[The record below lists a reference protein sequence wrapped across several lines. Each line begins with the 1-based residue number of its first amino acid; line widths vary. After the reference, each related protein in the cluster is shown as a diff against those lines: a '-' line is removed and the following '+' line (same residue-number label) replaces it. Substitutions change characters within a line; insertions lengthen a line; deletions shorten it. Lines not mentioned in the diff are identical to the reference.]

1 MAKRINKKISDVDG
15 SDGKGPNRR
24 ERRQILKKQIK
35 ESGMPGPRGA
45 YKMYGP
51 GILNLKDKVRNAEE
65 KANKALESIK
75 NSKENP
81 SEESVSKAEEESK
94 IAIQASKDAE
104 QSADQVIQYEKSSNK
119 EQRQSRREY
128 KRNIQF
134 PEGETSDSLKSDR
147 KAGREERRAG
157 REEGRDAR
165 FNERQARRDEKNNIT
180 EEDKPKIGEKI
191 TSAINSVKSA
201 FTGGGVANA
210 ESGKSISVSPVA
222 NAINKSEEDVQGL
235 AQQNNNSLPTS
246 GMDLVN
252 AAASS
257 DKTTFEEDN
266 KIVQDAN
273 VADQKEQ
280 EVKNDV
286 VNNTIQAVDNVE
298 TAPINTGGV
307 TETEILAGDGKTVVK
322 AQGPAVG
329 GVPSYTSTA
338 TKKDIL
344 DGVINNA
351 YADLND
357 TPGLVLEKLQP
368 YDYYPNISK
377 DINVGTYSGKYL
389 GSVSL
394 FAAPGARLPMG
405 LYDARKRAL
414 VEQAKAKQ
422 AEIEKLLTIPETDP
436 LYQAQFSEMFLD
448 GALGFLQK
456 HKFNVTALKRDP
468 EALKFFAQ
476 YQAKSKEI
484 MAATK
489 FADSVI
495 DKSQDLKNYIPK
507 SMRNTA
513 YDVKMNL
520 LEKTPDILEG
530 KESAIRPI
538 QNAKVYSSLVPEVDK
553 LAKDL
558 LNPERMSQA
567 PLQLKGVD
575 EAKAEA
581 MRKGEKFDAAKYEED
596 KNNFIAAVNDGN
608 YNTDTYVTGIRKFF
622 GGDYEAMIDNLIA
635 ATPNSNEEQAE
646 ALKEYFASQIQ
657 PQEILKYTTAQN
669 ANQWQAQLAERRRQF
684 DLEREDKINNY
695 WGGVNEAMNDKI
707 NSQTGKSFNQ
717 ELAELQTKGLTG
729 AALETELKRISRTYH
744 VGTDAYYN
752 PATGGFA
759 SFIQASPELRKQN
772 AELQRTSDGTKA
784 VKVFTVKV
792 GSNGETK
799 RVSADQMGAFLQK
812 NSKLDSKGNPI
823 SVNVF
828 DVSTGKRF
836 KPEDV
841 TGYKAQKAG
850 SLWVKPEGFEERKA
864 FINGNGFL
872 EYLKADGSN
881 LARYNAS
888 KAKKTYAV
896 PIERAFNRVSY
907 FNAETNMN
915 EYRDVE
921 LSGNVYGEAID
932 ISTPAGQAI
941 LNNKTG
947 YGIGKAAE
955 ATRIGETTWDSGSG
969 SGSSSSS
976 PVISTEP

>member
-1 MAKRINKKISDVDG
+1 MARGEKIRGLFKRKMSEVDSSASEDVFP
-15 SDGKGPNRR
+15 KNEKR
-24 ERRQILKKQIK
+24 EARQ
-35 ESGMPGPRGA
+35 E
-45 YKMYGP
+45 
-51 GILNLKDKVRNAEE
+51 
-65 KANKALESIK
+65 
-75 NSKENP
+75 
-81 SEESVSKAEEESK
+81 
-94 IAIQASKDAE
+94 
-104 QSADQVIQYEKSSNK
+104 
-119 EQRQSRREY
+119 
-128 KRNIQF
+128 
-134 PEGETSDSLKSDR
+134 
-147 KAGREERRAG
+147 
-157 REEGRDAR
+157 
-165 FNERQARRDEKNNIT
+165 RRDENRAIRQEIRASRKERREIRRDDRSAVLNAVTPKT
-180 EEDKPKIGEKI
+180 EEVDETTTVVTAP
-191 TSAINSVKSA
+191 SAPSA
-201 FTGGGVANA
+201 PT
-210 ESGKSISVSPVA
+210 VSASTNVQ
-222 NAINKSEEDVQGL
+222 NNTQGL
-235 AQQNNNSLPTS
+235 VQQNNNSLPTS

-257 DKTTFEEDN
+257 NKTTFEEDN

-273 VADQKEQ
+273 AADQKEQ
-280 EVKNDV
+280 EVKNEV
-286 VNNTIQAVDNVE
+286 VNNTIQDVDKVE
-298 TAPINTGGV
+298 SAPISTGGV
-307 TETEILAGDGKTVVK
+307 AETDILPGDGKTVVK
-322 AQGPAVG
+322 AQGPVVG

-351 YADLND
+351 YADLNN

-414 VEQAKAKQ
+414 AEQAKAKQ

-448 GALGFLQK
+448 GALGYLQK

-495 DKSQDLKNYIPK
+495 EKSQDLKNYVPK

-530 KESAIRPI
+530 KESAIKPI
-538 QNAKVYSSLVPEVDK
+538 QDAKVYSSLVPAVDD
-553 LAKDL
+553 LAKRVLDP
-558 LNPERMSQA
+558 NNMSQA
-567 PLQLKGVD
+567 PLQLKGID
-575 EAKAEA
+575 EARAEA
-581 MRKGEKFDAAKYEED
+581 IRKGEKFDAAKYEEER
-596 KNNFIAAVNDGN
+596 NNFIASVNDGN

-622 GGDYEAMIDNLIA
+622 GGDYETMIEQLA
-635 ATPNSNEEQAE
+635 AANPNSNEEQVE

-684 DLEREDKINNY
+684 DKDLEFNKLLKLNNF
-695 WGGVNEAMNDKI
+695 WGGVNQAMNDSI
-707 NSQTGKSFNQ
+707 HDQTGKSFNQ
-717 ELAELQTKGLTG
+717 ELAELEKKGLTG
-729 AALETELKRISRTYH
+729 AALQTELKRISRTYH

-784 VKVFTVKV
+784 VKVFTVKI
-792 GSNGETK
+792 GSSGETK
-799 RVSADQMGAFLQK
+799 RVPADQMGAFLQK
-812 NSKLDSKGNPI
+812 NSKLNSKGEPV

-836 KPEDV
+836 QPSDV
-841 TGYKAQKAG
+841 KGYKDQKAG

-864 FINGNGFL
+864 FINGNGYL

-888 KAKKTYAV
+888 KSKKTYAV
-896 PIERAFNRVSY
+896 PIERAFNRVQY
-907 FNAETNMN
+907 YNAETNMN
-915 EYRDVE
+915 EYRDIE

-932 ISTPAGQAI
+932 ISTPQGQAI

-955 ATRIGETTWDSGSG
+955 STRIGETTFDSGSG

-976 PVISTEP
+976 PVITD